1 MKINH
6 IITLS
11 VAVAL
16 LAACASPFQT
26 GQFGLYPPQDGGLS
40 TTAYE
45 TPYQL
50 APNHWADV
58 AKIRDEAGR
67 LSAQIAE
74 GRITKVQ
81 AAQYLNRY
89 RETLVGRNP
98 VDDAMYDV
106 YLRSAVESQSNR
118 ISTQQSKQFIQH
130 ALQGW
135 QQRWPN
141 MPTES
146 KPINPAFTN
155 FLMEVMGLPPLK

>member
-1 MKINH
+1 MKINY

-11 VAVAL
+11 ITTFL

-26 GQFGLYPPQDGGLS
+26 GLYGRYPQNS
-40 TTAYE
+40 TYPAVSTQK
-45 TPYQL
+45 PYQL

-67 LSAQIAE
+67 LSAQIAA

-89 RETLVGRNP
+89 RESLVGKNF
-98 VDDAMYDV
+98 VDDAVYDV

-135 QQRWPN
+135 QQRWPS

-146 KPINPAFTN
+146 KPANPAFTN
-155 FLMEVMGLPPLK
+155 FLMEVMGLPPLQ